1 MDEAGY
7 QHRDSR
13 VGHGGG
19 NRPVCECGETFL
31 LYFSNRP
38 IDPNKIDLN
47 QLEKLRDFK
56 LETYKN
62 ALTGNFGELAELQQT
77 LSRDLMNEV
86 RALKAKRRSSRSE
99 KLDEAEKL
107 TNLIRTHREHNI
119 TPEEYREYGELVG
132 LRRRSGAGAVDPP
145 QPGEVGP
152 NGFRVGYTKE
162 GDKVEWIPDNENP
175 DEEWPMLLRRNDNEI
190 LGAYNEFWD
199 KVWWN
204 RHQNWLFR
212 IETGEAPLTDEQR
225 PLLEQAKRAARRIE
239 QKYGEKNLGWDDF
252 EWGMVNGRLSALSWV
267 MGSEWGE
274 SLDT

>member
-1 MDEAGY
+1 
-7 QHRDSR
+7 
-13 VGHGGG
+13 
-19 NRPVCECGETFL
+19 
-31 LYFSNRP
+31 
-38 IDPNKIDLN
+38 
-47 QLEKLRDFK
+47 
-56 LETYKN
+56 
-62 ALTGNFGELAELQQT
+62 
-77 LSRDLMNEV
+77 MNEV
-86 RALKAKRRSSRSE
+86 RALKSKRRSSRSE